1 MLRFGPERGPV
12 VVVALPLFEEA
23 NRTRAF
29 AVAILRALAARG
41 IAGVLPDLPG
51 QGESAVETQDMRLPR
66 LRAAFAEAASSFGNE
81 VKIYTASLRSGA
93 LLDIDA
99 DVTGRWRLAPQDGPS
114 LVRELK
120 RMTWDRTEAGWSTD
134 LIEIAGNVIHP
145 DLIRQLEGAHPEA
158 SGIATRVA
166 RLSDD
171 PRPADITFSGK
182 PLWRQA
188 EPGYESELLQSVTSD
203 IANWVGTCEGC

>member
-12 VVVALPLFEEA
+12 VIMALPLFEEA

-29 AVAILRALAARG
+29 VVAILRALAARG
-41 IAGVLPDLPG
+41 VAGALPDLPG

-66 LRAAFAEAASSFGNE
+66 LRAAFAEAASSLGDE

-93 LLDIDA
+93 LLDVDA
-99 DVTGRWRLAPQDGPS
+99 DITGRWRLAPQDGPS

-120 RMTWDRTEAGWSTD
+120 RMTWDRAEAGWSTGA
-134 LIEIAGNVIHP
+134 IEVAGNVIHP
-145 DLIRQLEGAHPEA
+145 DLIRQLEGAHPKA
-158 SGIATRVA
+158 SDIPTRVA
-166 RLSDD
+166 RLSED
-171 PRPADITFSGK
+171 PRPADVTFSGK

-188 EPGYESELLQSVTSD
+188 EPGHDPGLLQLLASD
-203 IANWVGTCEGC
+203 IADWLRACEGC